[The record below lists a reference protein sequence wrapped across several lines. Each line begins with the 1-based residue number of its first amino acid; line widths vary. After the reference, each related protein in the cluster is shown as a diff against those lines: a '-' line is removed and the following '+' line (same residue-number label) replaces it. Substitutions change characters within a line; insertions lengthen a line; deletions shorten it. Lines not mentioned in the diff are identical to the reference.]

1 MITDSLKP
9 NLIENNV
16 KYFIGST
23 LNSCHKFKENYFNNI
38 FNVSLLV
45 GFIGLLAIVLFI
57 KYKGNKSAKE
67 IELTKKKDRDY
78 IIHRLLKL
86 KQENID
92 DRRMRNNLITNMPFY
107 NETTPMNKFKPPI
120 NNLN

>member
-1 MITDSLKP
+1 MITDSFKP

-38 FNVSLLV
+38 FNMCLLV

-67 IELTKKKDRDY
+67 IELTKRKDRDY
-78 IIHRLLKL
+78 IIYRLLKL